1 LDGLSREEK
10 EGLLKKGC
18 DQMGISLSPLQA
30 DRFMD
35 FLEVLKKWNRRLNL
49 TGLRDDR
56 DIILK
61 HFLDSLTPLTFI
73 PEGASLMDIGSGAG
87 FPGLPIQI
95 VRPDQAVTLVEASA
109 KKTTFLKEVCRRLG
123 LRQTVVLCW
132 SIGQTSPPRPLP
144 LCEVAITRAV
154 GRPLKLLTAV
164 YPHLKRGGKMIFLK
178 GSKGFKEAETA
189 KARMEKIGFSPPQSV
204 KITLPV
210 LEQERML
217 YILTKD

>member
-1 LDGLSREEK
+1 
-10 EGLLKKGC
+10 
-18 DQMGISLSPLQA
+18 
-30 DRFMD
+30 MD

-56 DIILK
+56 EIILK
-61 HFLDSLTPLTFI
+61 HFLDSLTPLPLI
-73 PEGASLMDIGSGAG
+73 PEKASLMDIGSGAG

-132 SIGQTSPPRPLP
+132 SIGQTDPPRPLP
-144 LCEVAITRAV
+144 LFDVAITRAV
-154 GRPLKLLTAV
+154 GRPLELLTAV

-178 GSKGFKEAETA
+178 GSKGFKETETA